1 MEAVSNA
8 WHSLAIKPEKMRERG
23 GEKTEEKTGETER
36 KGDPGQEKKTRRQT
50 KRENRERPREIDREE
65 KGHKET
71 GGTLSFFFRTPIT
84 ETSFHSSEE
93 TEHKK
98 KNRAKKFTDERRG
111 NRGQESR
118 GRRRNSSFLAT
129 DAFTDLRPRR

>member
-50 KRENRERPREIDREE
+50 KRENRELNPA
-65 KGHKET
+65 
-71 GGTLSFFFRTPIT
+71 LVYS
-84 ETSFHSSEE
+84 
-93 TEHKK
+93 
-98 KNRAKKFTDERRG
+98 
-111 NRGQESR
+111 Q
-118 GRRRNSSFLAT
+118 NSSIIYK
-129 DAFTDLRPRR
+129 